1 MAGLPILLVFYN
13 YYNLKEN
20 PLLKKKYIKTAS
32 KAYTK
37 ENTDFKDTYH
47 TIHHANS
54 FSRFL
59 KAAETPKL
67 DQRWKT
73 ATYSSLSLL
82 LYFMT
87 SLQIPGDA

>member
-1 MAGLPILLVFYN
+1 MQ
-13 YYNLKEN
+13 
-20 PLLKKKYIKTAS
+20 
-32 KAYTK
+32 
-37 ENTDFKDTYH
+37 
-47 TIHHANS
+47 NS

-67 DQRWKT
+67 DEDWKT
-73 ATYSSLSLL
+73 AVFSSLSLL